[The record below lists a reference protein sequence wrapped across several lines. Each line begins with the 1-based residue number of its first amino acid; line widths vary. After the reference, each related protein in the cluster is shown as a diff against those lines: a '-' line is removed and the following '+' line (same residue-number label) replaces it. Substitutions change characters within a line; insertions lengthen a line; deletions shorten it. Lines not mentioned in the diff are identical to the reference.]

1 MYMYVSNH
9 FSSDS
14 VLPPVVQ
21 ILVKGGR
28 VYPVVQTRNI
38 EATLDPPPLFLSTS
52 FLKEAYYHLPQRISS
67 LPTALCL
74 LLWLGCGLFSPK
86 LMRFGLPWNSP
97 EGPLTDP

>member
-1 MYMYVSNH
+1 MYVSNH

-38 EATLDPPPLFLSTS
+38 EATLDFPPPFSVYLF
-52 FLKEAYYHLPQRISS
+52 P
-67 LPTALCL
+67 
-74 LLWLGCGLFSPK
+74 
-86 LMRFGLPWNSP
+86 
-97 EGPLTDP
+97 